1 MGGTPG
7 RHGAHQLS
15 PAQRRLGGDRRR
27 GTFCR
32 ADRGCM
38 AARRRGGRFWV
49 LGVGLLGVGR
59 LGRRRDRLCRSPAAG
74 TGVAARRS
82 RLGSHGAFIPVR
94 KCLDYR
100 HFCIFLWTGDWWSLV
115 VAEGQ
120 PEEDLVGRGRGGG
133 RGGCRQRRRRLCER
147 YRQVGDCWRYGVGA
161 FGPGASRRLVRVCGQ
176 AAFRRKGREPSHP
189 RPRRADGSPRRVPCR
204 RPCRPPDRNDSS
216 RDGCAGS
223 RLTDMV
229 EPMKK
234 KQPLARADLAPVPRI
249 VTLLGATGSI
259 GSSTVDLL
267 RQEAARYQVEAV
279 TAHRN
284 AAALAKLARELGAR
298 FAAVADPD
306 AYGELKAELSG
317 SGIEAAA
324 GPDAVVEAA
333 ERPADWV
340 MAAITG
346 ATSLKPT
353 LAAAE
358 RGASVALANK
368 ECLVCAGALFMRRAA
383 AAGAT
388 VLPVDSEHNAIFQA
402 LGAGRREDVRRIVLT
417 ASGGPFRTWSLEA
430 IRKVT
435 VEQALKH
442 PTWSMGPKG
451 TIDSATLM
459 NKGLELIKAIH
470 LFALP
475 PEELDFGVH
484 PQSIV
489 HGLVEFRD
497 GSVIAQLGSPDMR
510 IPISHCLAWPVR
522 MGTPAARLNLA
533 QVSTLSFEEPDMVR
547 FPALAI
553 ARRAL
558 TTGGSAPTIL
568 NAANEVAVHE
578 FVEKRLGFSGIPA
591 LVERTLDA
599 MERRGGTKEPQTVEE
614 AIAIDHNAR
623 RLAADLL
630 PEIAA
635 MAS

>member
-1 MGGTPG
+1 
-7 RHGAHQLS
+7 
-15 PAQRRLGGDRRR
+15 
-27 GTFCR
+27 
-32 ADRGCM
+32 
-38 AARRRGGRFWV
+38 
-49 LGVGLLGVGR
+49 
-59 LGRRRDRLCRSPAAG
+59 
-74 TGVAARRS
+74 
-82 RLGSHGAFIPVR
+82 
-94 KCLDYR
+94 
-100 HFCIFLWTGDWWSLV
+100 
-115 VAEGQ
+115 
-120 PEEDLVGRGRGGG
+120 
-133 RGGCRQRRRRLCER
+133 
-147 YRQVGDCWRYGVGA
+147 
-161 FGPGASRRLVRVCGQ
+161 
-176 AAFRRKGREPSHP
+176 
-189 RPRRADGSPRRVPCR
+189 
-204 RPCRPPDRNDSS
+204 
-216 RDGCAGS
+216 
-223 RLTDMV
+223 MV
-229 EPMKK
+229 EPMKR
-234 KQPLARADLAPVPRI
+234 KQPLARADLAPVPRT

-267 RQEAARYQVEAV
+267 RQEAARYRVEAV

-324 GPDAVVEAA
+324 GADAVVEAA

-417 ASGGPFRTWSLEA
+417 ASGGPFRTWPLEA

-442 PTWSMGPKG
+442 PTWTMGPKV

-459 NKGLELIKAIH
+459 NKGLELIEAHH
-470 LFALP
+470 LFALG
-475 PEELDFGVH
+475 PEALDVVVH
-484 PQSIV
+484 PQSVV

-497 GSVIAQLGSPDMR
+497 GSVVAQLGSPDMR
-510 IPISHCLAWPVR
+510 IPIAHCLAWPVR
-522 MGTPAARLNLA
+522 MATPAARLDFARVASL
-533 QVSTLSFEEPDMVR
+533 TFEQPDLTR
-547 FPALAI
+547 FPALAL

-558 TTGGSAPTIL
+558 AAGGAAPTIL
-568 NAANEVAVHE
+568 NAANEIAVRE
-578 FVEKRLGFSGIPA
+578 FIGGRLGFGGIPA
-591 LVERTLDA
+591 LVEATLDA
-599 MERRGGTKEPQTVEE
+599 AERQGTTAEPQSVED

-623 RLAADLL
+623 RMAVELL